1 MHSSSFLFDG
11 SKLIPI
17 RLVLFHFPKGGGRG
31 CRVVRHIEDVSSLFD
46 SAASEALFAFGDASL
61 LIERLVERPR
71 HIEIQIFGDRF
82 DGKETDGI

>member
-1 MHSSSFLFDG
+1 M
-11 SKLIPI
+11 
-17 RLVLFHFPKGGGRG
+17 
-31 CRVVRHIEDVSSLFD
+31 RHVEDVSALFD

-82 DGKETDGI
+82 GERERENRRRKYSFFLLDFFVQIR